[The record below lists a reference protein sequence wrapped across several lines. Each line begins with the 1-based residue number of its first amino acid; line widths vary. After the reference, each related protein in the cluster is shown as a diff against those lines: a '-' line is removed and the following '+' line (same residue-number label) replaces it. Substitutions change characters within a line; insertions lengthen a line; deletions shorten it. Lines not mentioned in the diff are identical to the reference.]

1 MRRERFEFVKETAFQ
16 FTLREM
22 RATATSPRAW
32 GVMAVIVLILG
43 ISGPFQTFQYFA
55 FGPRLAYWAV
65 MGVMTF
71 GVGSFF
77 ATWASTAA
85 GNFGF
90 GKIAKFVF
98 TGFVS
103 GLAVAI
109 CVIAINIL
117 AMGNF
122 YFDDLENMLKIAGYS
137 IGISVAIV
145 GLFSLFHDEE
155 AKQNSSQ
162 PARILSRLPVEKRGV
177 LISMSVQDH
186 YVEVVTS
193 RGKHLTLVR
202 LSDAIHET
210 EGTSGMQIH
219 RSHWVAFD
227 AIKSVTRQ
235 NGKTILLTTGNGELP
250 VSRSYIKSL
259 KEAGLLV

>member
-1 MRRERFEFVKETAFQ
+1 MKETAFQ
-16 FTLREM
+16 LALREM

-43 ISGPFQTFQYFA
+43 ISGPFQTFQYFS

-65 MGVMTF
+65 MGVVTF

-77 ATWASTAA
+77 GAWSSTAA
-85 GNFGF
+85 GNYGF
-90 GKIAKFVF
+90 NKVAKFVF
-98 TGFVS
+98 TGFSS

-109 CVIAINIL
+109 CVIVLNIL
-117 AMGNF
+117 AMGSH
-122 YFDDLENMLKIAGYS
+122 YFTDLKNMLTIAGYS
-137 IGISVAIV
+137 IGISIAIV
-145 GLFSLFHDEE
+145 GLFSFFGENE
-155 AKQNSSQ
+155 TQQNGAQS
-162 PARILSRLPVEKRGV
+162 ARILSRLPVEKRGK

-202 LSDAIHET
+202 LSDAINET
-210 EGTSGMQIH
+210 EGAEGMQIH

-235 NGKTILLTTGNGELP
+235 NGKAILLTTGGAELP
-250 VSRSYIKSL
+250 VSRTYIKSL
-259 KEAGLLV
+259 KESGLMV